1 MVIIQ
6 QTNVYRKKIS
16 KTSRENW
23 NSFSNEIRLKVL
35 EEIEIK
41 REENQ
46 MLSLLKYQTKVNKS
60 CLTIAFG
67 DLAALSVNTGSCHDF
82 SLV

>member
-1 MVIIQ
+1 MIIIQ
-6 QTNVYRKKIS
+6 QTNVYRKKMP

-46 MLSLLKYQTKVNKS
+46 MLSLLKYQTKVKKS
-60 CLTIAFG
+60 CLRIAFG
-67 DLAALSVNTGSCHDF
+67 DLIALSVNTGSCHDF